1 MPQDFQR
8 IQATLL
14 HIASHLRKS
23 HDGVFSIPIEIE
35 QIKQLDEVFRELTGP
50 DSAPIDSACRDLI
63 GQFVR
68 DLLARIETHNAPAP
82 PLIYQFRVA
91 IKDQTSLAW
100 RRIQV
105 EDSPLTHFCS
115 TLLALTTW
123 DCDEDFELKCGRRKY
138 VHAGRVR
145 FDDVNLASMSLSTF
159 LCDNPPPK
167 DFSLVHLGREC
178 LTVAYES
185 CHHRG
190 EGEEFPKC
198 LDGEGEIPPEFKL
211 DCLAGP
217 NDLRGWVLPTRF
229 PAQIAFESMAATTA
243 MRSAIEVLS
252 NFPTP
257 AV

>member
-8 IQATLL
+8 IQATLR

-23 HDGVFSIPIEIE
+23 HDGVFSIPIETE

-50 DSAPIDSACRDLI
+50 DSAPIQSARCDLI

-105 EDSPLTHFCS
+105 EDGPLTYFCG